1 MDTTYYAYANSLLI
15 NHHDA
20 LLSCE
25 NFYLIS
31 DLNADH
37 PGYTIFLKDNVT
49 FFPAPVTESGF
60 RGVILHY
67 EDHITPHP
75 FDLEGDLK
83 IDYMTPIFSGHS
95 IFEIS
100 PVHTIM
106 ILRVKDHVMD
116 LDFDEVTPLV
126 RVSWEN

>member
-1 MDTTYYAYANSLLI
+1 M
-15 NHHDA
+15 
-20 LLSCE
+20 
-25 NFYLIS
+25 IS
-31 DLNADH
+31 DLNADR
-37 PGYTIFLKDNVT
+37 PGYRIFLKDNVT

-67 EDHITPHP
+67 EDHITPRP

-83 IDYMTPIFSGHS
+83 IDYMTLIFSGHS

-106 ILRVKDHVMD
+106 VLRVKDQVMD